1 MAVAAPALRPGA
13 DGSKDCLPA
22 PNGAPTRCG
31 GSSARHGSV
40 HPFSCHGG
48 SDESCLLFFIVLRK
62 ERRDVE
68 AVWSFP
74 LPFEAVEAR
83 YPMLTQFVYT
93 NAGTSY
99 SAEELSHTFVLT
111 DGRGVRLYGH
121 CTAFVNGESVVSLSP
136 YPWCRF
142 FTHLATLFRTNGY
155 ENGKLIVKAL
165 YNCPTPPSGGIF
177 ALPDHIPISFQRPY
191 DRLCSFIDT
200 TPVYLLTIFPV
211 TSTLFSVLADLLLE
225 KHVIVVGPNFGLV
238 SQVVMSLQSL
248 ISPFDWM
255 HILIPILP
263 STLLDVLAAPTP
275 YLVGI
280 LTSQL
285 PLLESVPIDSCV
297 MIHLGSSGTCEEV
310 QYYNEEKHTL
320 PNSGTF
326 SALRIGYQTLKMQDP
341 RDQTARDLCSLFL
354 TYYAKLLGDI
364 GVCGAAGTQT
374 FSTKDPKDI
383 LFYRL
388 LMSTQCYTALI
399 ETVQEA
405 FVGDDHAWMDNEFFV
420 ALVRGH
426 AKMYPQRYQQLI
438 HEEQRGG
445 GYTTRHADCFGSREE
460 LTALSA
466 MIHGFGGH
474 RMSTGRLCCQCL
486 CSLLSRAVCLKDPR
500 ALVTL
505 EAVVPPMGQGSYFS
519 APLHTPEDAEM
530 AAAQAS
536 NGTKCPSP

>member
-1 MAVAAPALRPGA
+1 MAIATAVLQQDASELKDSLAAPKGTLTQCR
-13 DGSKDCLPA
+13 
-22 PNGAPTRCG
+22 T
-31 GSSARHGSV
+31 SSARHGGV

-48 SDESCLLFFIVLRK
+48 SEESCLLFFFILRK
-62 ERRDVE
+62 KRRDVE

-111 DGRGVRLYGH
+111 DGRGVRVYGH

-142 FTHLATLFRTNGY
+142 FTYLATLFRTNGY
-155 ENGKLIVKAL
+155 ENGEMIVKAL
-165 YNCPTPPSGGIF
+165 YNCPTPPSGGTF
-177 ALPDHIPISFQRPY
+177 ALPEHIPISFQRPY

-200 TPVYLLTIFPV
+200 SPVYLLTIFPN
-211 TSTLFSVLADLLLE
+211 TGALFSVLADLLLE
-225 KHVIVVGPNFGLV
+225 KRVIVVGPNFGLV

-285 PLLESVPIDSCV
+285 PLLEAVPIESCV
-297 MIHLGSSGTCEEV
+297 MIHLGSSGTCERV
-310 QYYNEEKHTL
+310 YYHNEEKHEL
-320 PNSGTF
+320 PHSGTF
-326 SALRIGYQTLKMQDP
+326 SSLRIGYLTLKMQDP
-341 RDQTARDLCSLFL
+341 RDQTAQDLCSLFL
-354 TYYAKLLGDI
+354 TYYAMLLGDI
-364 GVCGAAGTQT
+364 GVCGAVETHIT
-374 FSTKDPKDI
+374 STGNPEDI
-383 LFYRL
+383 FYRL
-388 LMSTQCYTALI
+388 LMSTQCYNALI

-405 FVGDDHAWMDNEFFV
+405 FAGEDHDWMDNEFFV

-426 AKMYPQRYQQLI
+426 AKVYPQHYQQLI
-438 HEEQRGG
+438 YEEKKGG

-486 CSLLSRAVCLKDPR
+486 GSLLCRVVCLKSHR

-505 EAVVPPMGQGSYFS
+505 EASVPPMAQRDYLSTSLG
-519 APLHTPEDAEM
+519 TPEDLEM
-530 AAAQAS
+530 VVTQTL